1 MLLINLEWGCQT
13 YTRDAAP
20 TIVKL
25 ILNSCTRAS
34 TYIESIRHPI
44 VSFEHG
50 ARCAASLAEPVRHAA
65 NNVAASDSRW
75 HESRHM
81 AVVHAEF
88 PCETLK
94 GMIHQDIQLANQIFM
109 KLSAVLIQI
118 RIDSGQAGY
127 DFYVLHLLQNV
138 FLGVIAPLSLD
149 DA

>member
-13 YTRDAAP
+13 NPRGAAP
-20 TIVKL
+20 TIIKL
-25 ILNSCTRAS
+25 ILNSCACAS

-50 ARCAASLAEPVRHAA
+50 ARGAASLAEPVRHAA
-65 NNVAASDSRW
+65 NNVTASDSRW
-75 HESRHM
+75 HESRHL
-81 AVVHAEF
+81 AVVHPEF

-94 GMIHQDIQLANQIFM
+94 GMIHQDIQLANQVFM

-127 DFYVLHLLQNV
+127 DFNVFHLLQNV
-138 FLGVIAPLSLD
+138 FLGIIAPLSLY